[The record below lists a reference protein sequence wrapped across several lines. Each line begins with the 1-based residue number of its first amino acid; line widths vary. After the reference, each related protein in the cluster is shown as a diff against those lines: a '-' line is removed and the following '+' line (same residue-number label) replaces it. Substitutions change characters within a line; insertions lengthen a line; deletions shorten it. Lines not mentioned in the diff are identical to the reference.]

1 MLNNLVLLFLITSC
15 ASHKSDPLKNTKKLV
30 SEGHASLY
38 QNGAFQV
45 PATKIKLIPPGPDAI
60 SFAKELT
67 GFKAK
72 ESFFRYINEVKAT
85 TVTIYESGKKTYK
98 LSKEVDREISDSL
111 SSIAPKLK
119 SDSIVILNSSFAT
132 SKQIAGKSWEYS
144 KEVYADIKKSGKD
157 INTSLSEAEFTQGDF
172 DSWKNFIQGYVQLPE
187 NLERRK
193 QKISKSLTLG
203 QFADDF
209 KYSNEFREKAS
220 GATTYLISDSFKT
233 YAEDINDSLSRAR
246 QGEAN
251 EFGYTFA
258 ILRSLRWVVDGIV
271 WQGVIKPFGKLTAGA
286 IGYTLANGLVY
297 PVYVVTKTGA
307 TTTQIAVQV
316 IRQTGSGVIELM
328 APTAELAMSSL
339 LYSGS
344 YLVNQTLESSART
357 SRFII
362 GNGLEYI
369 GAPITSSIVATSG
382 AVGGVAVG
390 IGGSVLAGATRLS
403 GEVLG
408 LSSNVISKTA
418 AATTFT
424 GGIMVYTLKG
434 VGEAAY
440 EISKATVIPPSMVL
454 GSGLTL
460 SYGTVSQLAAH
471 SVLAVSDAA
480 YLVLSMEGPSWVIY
494 AVQGKLGKGDLP
506 SNTIVDLEKLQSEGE
521 VIKKVP
527 IDQTD
532 LMKIIENSEFQP

>member
-1 MLNNLVLLFLITSC
+1 MLNKLVLLFLITSC
-15 ASHKSDPLKNTKKLV
+15 ATHKSDPLKNTKKLV

-45 PATKIKLIPPGPDAI
+45 PATKIKLIPPGPDAF

-67 GFKAK
+67 GLKAK
-72 ESFFRYINEVKAT
+72 ESFFKYINEVKAT
-85 TVTIYESGKKTYK
+85 TVTIYEGGKKTYK
-98 LSKEVDREISDSL
+98 FSKEVDREISESL

-132 SKQIAGKSWEYS
+132 SKHIVGKSWDYS
-144 KEVYADIKKSGKD
+144 KEVYGDVKNAGKE
-157 INTSLSEAEFTQGDF
+157 INTSLSTAEFSQGEYDG
-172 DSWKNFIQGYVQLPE
+172 WKDFIQGYVELPE
-187 NLERRK
+187 KLDRRK

-203 QFADDF
+203 EFADNF
-209 KYSNEFREKAS
+209 KESNEFREKAS
-220 GATTYLISDSFKT
+220 GATTYLISDSFKN
-233 YAEDINDSLSRAR
+233 YAEDINDSLSRAG

-297 PVYVVTKTGA
+297 PVYVVTKTGV
-307 TTTQIAVQV
+307 TSTQIAVEV
-316 IRQTGSGVIELM
+316 IRHTGSGTIELM
-328 APTAELAMSSL
+328 APTAELALSSL

-344 YLVNQTLESSART
+344 YLANKTLESSARA
-357 SRFII
+357 SGFII
-362 GNGLEYI
+362 GNSLEYI
-369 GAPITSSIVATSG
+369 GAPIASSVVATSG

-403 GEVLG
+403 GDVLG
-408 LSSNVISKTA
+408 LSSNLISKTA

-424 GGIMVYTLKG
+424 GGIAMYTLKG

-440 EISKATVIPPSMVL
+440 EISKAAVVPPSMVL

-506 SNTIVDLEKLQSEGE
+506 ANTVVDLEKLQSEGE
-521 VIKKVP
+521 VIRKVP
-527 IDQTD
+527 VDQKE
-532 LMKIIENSEFQP
+532 LMNIMENSELRR